1 MPAPVLSAHGLAAE
15 RGGRLLFKG
24 LQFVLPPGQVTW
36 LRGRNGRGKTTL
48 LRLLAGLSSAAEGEV
63 RLDGTALDA
72 TTRGRLLYLGHQNAL
87 AADLRVGEALAFL
100 AALQGR
106 PAGDEVVAAALAR
119 LGLARRRQ
127 AFVRTLSQGQR
138 RRTALARLA
147 LPASPSVWLLDEP
160 FDALD
165 TEGTGVLHAL
175 LADHVA
181 GGGSALV
188 TSHIVPPAPGC
199 DTLDLD
205 DFAASAG

>member
-1 MPAPVLSAHGLAAE
+1 MQGATLSGQGLAAE

-24 LQFVLPPGQVTW
+24 LGFTLPPGRVSW

-48 LRLLAGLSSAAEGEV
+48 LRLLAGLSSPAEGEV
-63 RLDGTALDA
+63 RLDGARFDA
-72 TTRGRLLYLGHQNAL
+72 AARGRLLYLGHQNAL

-100 AALQGR
+100 AALHGR

-147 LPASPSVWLLDEP
+147 LPEAPPVWLLDEP

-165 TEGTGVLHAL
+165 TEGTEVLHTL

-181 GGGSALV
+181 RGGSALV
-188 TSHIVPPAPGC
+188 TSHIVPPGAGC

-205 DFAASAG
+205 DFAGANG